1 MNKGVR
7 KLDIKEI
14 VESLLLF
21 ALMGVVVI
29 LAMCL

>member
-21 ALMGVVVI
+21 ALMGVAII
-29 LAMCL
+29 LGMCL